1 MPTTEQKLRQL
12 AEQAL
17 ICSAQEAPGLLL
29 RLGFSEPERA
39 LQALDRLAGEPP
51 GVTPLPVGVLVEIA
65 GTGRPDRGLWN
76 LERYVDVTGGR
87 TSLFTRFEEDPA
99 LVQRLVQLLSY
110 STFLTDILIRNP
122 EYLFWLFEET
132 DYLEQPLDEKR
143 LRADLLGNV
152 QIGTSRE
159 ECLDALRRAQ
169 RRELLRIGA
178 AEILGLKSVEQ
189 IGRELAD
196 LADAV
201 LEIVLDLVMAD
212 LLESYGRPRTER
224 GRPAQFC
231 IVCLGKHGGQELNF
245 SSDIDLM
252 FVYDED
258 GETRPGRQGTAIG
271 NDEFFRRLG
280 ENLIKDLTAVTH
292 EGFLYRVDMRLR
304 PEGSAG
310 LLVRSLRSCWI
321 YYETRGEIWERQMLV
336 KGRCAA
342 GSRKLWKQFSQM
354 LVPFIYPA
362 HFFDR
367 PQNEIR
373 RVKERIE
380 AHIMERSSGGNNIKL
395 QAGGIR
401 DIEFIV
407 QCLQLLNGRINPR
420 ARAHNSLDAIGRLKG
435 TGMLS
440 RREAEALRRAYLFF
454 RRIENLLQIE
464 DGRSVYAVPEDPG
477 ERRALAGILGLADA
491 EELMGKLE
499 GHRERVR
506 QIYDAL
512 FYGEEEPA
520 DRWEWLLEVES
531 GSKRAVTALEEQGF
545 ADGTAAHR
553 NLHHL
558 FGMGMMMSMS
568 RQQFEGL
575 LPELLA
581 SLAAAPDPDQGLVRF
596 AQIVEVYGAPGMF
609 FELLHLHP
617 GFRKLLISI
626 CGSSRFLSE
635 QIRRDPGLLDGL
647 VTSNADGALAD
658 AVSKGDMGAVARYR
672 NQELLR
678 IGTDDLLELALE
690 EETFLRLTELAEQ
703 VLQMVYRQAW
713 RDLVRRRGKPRD
725 RRGREARFVCFAGG
739 KFGGR
744 EMDFGSDLDLFF
756 VFEGEGETGRTR
768 VDNSVFFI
776 ELAQE
781 ILRLLQEEGFYKVDA
796 RLRPEGGNAPMA
808 VSLTGYRRY
817 LKRRAATWE
826 RLALSRARVVAGD
839 RELGERVQRAIERF
853 VFQKEVDA
861 GLVAEMSKMR
871 RRMEP
876 KAGWGKI
883 PQINIKRSPG
893 GIVDIE
899 FIAQLLVLR
908 HGRKSRRLRL
918 TSTRQALE
926 RLVALGLIEGGD
938 GRFLLDAYERLR
950 LVEKGMRIASEQA
963 EEVLPN
969 GRELEVL
976 ARGAGVMEA
985 EVFIREISELME
997 KTRQIFNRIFA
1008 DGASGK
1014 LAQIEE

>member
-1 MPTTEQKLRQL
+1 ML
-12 AEQAL
+12 A
-17 ICSAQEAPGLLL
+17 

-39 LQALDRLAGEPP
+39 LQGLDRLAGEPP
-51 GVTPLPVGVLVEIA
+51 GVTPLPAGVLLEMVA
-65 GTGRPDRGLWN
+65 AGRPDRGLRH

-87 TSLFTRFEEDPA
+87 RSLFTRFEEDPVLA
-99 LVQRLVQLLSY
+99 QRLVRLLSH
-110 STFLTDILIRNP
+110 STFLTDVLIRNP
-122 EYLFWLFEET
+122 EYLFWLFAET
-132 DYLEQPLDEKR
+132 DYLEQPLDEKT
-143 LRADLLGNV
+143 LRAVLHGNV
-152 QIGTSRE
+152 QVCTCRE

-178 AEILGLKSVEQ
+178 AEILGVKSVEQ
-189 IGRELAD
+189 IGRELSD

-258 GETRPGRQGTAIG
+258 GETRPGRRATAIA

-280 ENLIKDLTAVTH
+280 ENLIKELTGVTH

-310 LLVRSLRSCWI
+310 PLVRSLRSCWI

-373 RVKERIE
+373 RIKERIE
-380 AHIMERSSGGNNIKL
+380 AYIMERSAGGNNIKL

-420 ARAHNSLDAIGRLKG
+420 ARAHNTLEAIGRLKG
-435 TGMLS
+435 SGMLS

-491 EELMGKLE
+491 EELMGELE
-499 GHRERVR
+499 GHRGRVR

-531 GSKRAVTALEEQGF
+531 GSERAATALEERGF
-545 ADGTAAHR
+545 ADGIAAHR

-568 RQQFEGL
+568 RQQFKGL

-617 GFRKLLISI
+617 GFRKLLITI

-647 VTSNADGALAD
+647 VTQNVDSGQLAD
-658 AVSKGDMGAVARYR
+658 TAWKGGMGAVARYR

-678 IGTDDLLELALE
+678 IGTDDLLGLASE
-690 EETFLRLTELAEQ
+690 EETFLRLTELAEE
-703 VLQMVYRQAW
+703 VLQMVYRRAW
-713 RDLVRRRGKPRD
+713 RDLVRRQGKPRD
-725 RRGREARFVCFAGG
+725 RRGRDARFVCYAGG

-756 VFEGEGETGRTR
+756 VYEGEGESGRTR

-781 ILRLLQEEGFYKVDA
+781 IMRLLQEGGLYKVDA
-796 RLRPEGGNAPMA
+796 RLRPEGTNAPMA
-808 VSLTGYRRY
+808 ISLTGYRRY

-839 RELGERVQRAIERF
+839 EGLGEQVQRAIERF
-853 VFQKEVDA
+853 VFREKVDA
-861 GLVAEMSKMR
+861 GLVAKMSEMR
-871 RRMEP
+871 HRMEP
-876 KAGWGKI
+876 KSGWGKV
-883 PQINIKRSPG
+883 PQINIKRAPG

-899 FIAQLLVLR
+899 FIAQLLVLK
-908 HGRKSRRLRL
+908 HGRKNRRLRL
-918 TSTRQALE
+918 TSTRQALG
-926 RLVALGLIEGGD
+926 RLLTLGLIEVED
-938 GRFLLDAYERLR
+938 GRFLLEAYERLR
-950 LVEKGMRIASEQA
+950 LVGKGMRIASEQA
-963 EEVLPN
+963 EDVLPN
-969 GRELEVL
+969 GRELDILSRAV
-976 ARGAGVMEA
+976 GVIGS
-985 EVFIREISELME
+985 EVFIREIRELME

-1008 DGASGK
+1008 DGASEE
-1014 LAQIEE
+1014 LAQTEE